1 MKLYGKFTST
11 VLLTVLLG
19 GSLGL
24 RAAPIKKE
32 KTFKTGLNP
41 HISIEN
47 PGSGRLVVQ
56 GWDKSEAKV
65 TVVTSSKKLVVDIQ
79 RMPSEGPVDRLRVA
93 IRAAEGSRDSAATEK
108 ADIVVKIPSEVQL
121 EIKQRAGPVNV
132 DLLWGDISILT
143 VAGNVTV
150 TDVGGHLALR
160 SMSGELHMVRPT
172 GRVEAESI
180 AGDIFFSWPESSH
193 VYAQTMTGKI
203 SYEGDFSPRGNY
215 RFRSHSG
222 DIEVVCPGSS
232 AFDLE
237 TRSVRG
243 KVEQDAS
250 RPLFPGQQI
259 HLGPGSLTSILPGSH
274 RPGNASVQIF
284 TFSGTIRVRR
294 QQ

>member
-1 MKLYGKFTST
+1 MKFYERFTSSILWA
-11 VLLTVLLG
+11 VLLCA
-19 GSLGL
+19 SLGL
-24 RAAPIKKE
+24 QAAPVKQE
-32 KTFKTGLNP
+32 KTFKMGLNP

-65 TVVTSSKKLVVDIQ
+65 TVVISSEKLAVDMH

-93 IRAAEGSRDSAATEK
+93 VGAAEGSREVSAEK
-108 ADIVVKIPSEVQL
+108 ADFIVKVPSEVQL
-121 EIKQRAGPVNV
+121 EIKQRAGTVNAEM
-132 DLLWGDISILT
+132 LWGDISIVT
-143 VAGNVTV
+143 VAGNVTT
-150 TDVGGHLALR
+150 TDVGGHVALR

-172 GRVEAESI
+172 GRVEAETI
-180 AGDIFFSWPESSH
+180 GGNVFFSWPESSR

-203 SYEGDFSPRGNY
+203 SYEGDFAPRGHY

-222 DIEVVCPGSS
+222 DIEVICPGSS

-243 KVEQDAS
+243 KVKQDADLP
-250 RPLFPGQQI
+250 RFPGQQI
-259 HLGPGSLTSILPGSH
+259 HLGPVPPTNILPGSH
-274 RPGNASVQIF
+274 QPGNASVQIS
-284 TFSGTIRVRR
+284 TFNGTIHVRR

>member
-1 MKLYGKFTST
+1 MKLYGRFSLTL
-11 VLLTVLLG
+11 LLTALLG
-19 GSLGL
+19 ASLGL
-24 RAAPIKKE
+24 QAAPVKKE

-56 GWDKSEAKV
+56 GWDKSEVKL
-65 TVVTSSKKLVVDIQ
+65 TVVTSSNKLVVDIQ
-79 RMPSEGPVDRLRVA
+79 RMPPEGPVDRLRVA
-93 IRAAEGSRDSAATEK
+93 VRAAEGSRDSAGEK
-108 ADIVVKIPSEVQL
+108 ADFVVKVPSEVQL
-121 EIKQRAGPVNV
+121 EIKQRAGAVNAE
-132 DLLWGDISILT
+132 LLWGDISIVT

-180 AGDIFFSWPESSH
+180 GGDIFFSWPESSR
-193 VYAQTMTGKI
+193 VYAQTTTGKI
-203 SYEGDFSPRGNY
+203 SYEGDFAPRGHY

-237 TRSVRG
+237 TRSVKG
-243 KVEQDAS
+243 KVDQDAY
-250 RPLFPGQQI
+250 RPPFPGQQV
-259 HLGPGSLTSILPGSH
+259 HLGPGSPTSILPGRH
-274 RPGNASVQIF
+274 RPGNASVQIS